1 MSSPT
6 DKRSLQRQVPVIL
19 LTGRDL
25 TIAQVI
31 SVARQQTL
39 VAADPAAMRR
49 VEQAH
54 TLLLQ
59 AARAQHPIYGLN
71 RGVGLNRDRAVLS
84 GAVLDPEIRRLSA
97 QFNYHL
103 LRAHSA
109 GIGPAAS
116 EEVVRATMLIRL
128 NTLLT
133 GHSGAQPQVVD
144 RYLQFLNQQIH
155 PVLPSRGSMGE
166 ADITLLA
173 HIGLAMI
180 GEGEVVFAGR
190 RMAAHQA
197 LQEAQIAS
205 LVPLAKDALSILS
218 SNAYSAALA
227 TLTAYDATHLLSVAL
242 RVFALSL
249 EGLNGNIAPFLDLVH
264 RLRPYVAQGEVAA
277 RIRTELQDS
286 YLWERSEQRALQ
298 DPLSYR
304 TASHLLGTATHVLD
318 ELKRMIVIQINSSDD
333 NPAVILESPVPS
345 DLPEQVAGYYVKE
358 GASSG
363 AIIPTANFEPL
374 PWVLPLEALGI
385 ALSHLSHSA
394 VQRITRLQT
403 PSFTHLTR
411 FLAPDESVMAY
422 GAIQKPLMAL
432 DAENR
437 ALSNPVSADFFPAA
451 GEIEDIATNA
461 ASVAQ
466 RVGKMVDNLYYI
478 LGMELMHAAQAV
490 DLRRRAN
497 PHLRLGYG
505 TTHLFEAYREIVP
518 VLDQDRVLTTDIDQ
532 AYSFLKALPLEG
544 ASKRKC

>member
-1 MSSPT
+1 MSSPS
-6 DKRSLQRQVPVIL
+6 DKRSLQRREPVIL

-31 SVARQQTL
+31 SVARRQTL
-39 VAADPAAMRR
+39 LAADPAAMRR
-49 VEQAH
+49 VEQAY

-59 AARAQHPIYGLN
+59 ATRAQHPIYGLN
-71 RGVGLNRDRAVLS
+71 RGVGL
-84 GAVLDPEIRRLSA
+84 
-97 QFNYHL
+97 
-103 LRAHSA
+103 
-109 GIGPAAS
+109 
-116 EEVVRATMLIRL
+116 T
-128 NTLLT
+128 
-133 GHSGAQPQVVD
+133 
-144 RYLQFLNQQIH
+144 
-155 PVLPSRGSMGE
+155 RGSMGE

-173 HIGLAMI
+173 YIGLAMI
-180 GEGEVVFAGR
+180 GEGEVIFAGR

-197 LQEAQIAS
+197 LQEAQITS
-205 LVPLAKDALSILS
+205 LVPLAKDALSIRS

-249 EGLNGNIAPFLDLVH
+249 EGLNSNIAPFLDLVH
-264 RLRPYVAQGEVAA
+264 RLRPYGAQGEVAA
-277 RIRTELQDS
+277 RIRAELQGS

-304 TASHLLGTATHVLD
+304 TASYLLGTAIHVLD
-318 ELKRMIVIQINSSDD
+318 ELKRLIVIQINSSDD

-358 GASSG
+358 GSSSG

-374 PWVLPLEALGI
+374 PWVLPLEALRI
-385 ALSHLSHSA
+385 ALSHLSRSA

-403 PSFTHLTR
+403 SSFTHLTR

-422 GAIQKPLMAL
+422 GAIQKPFMAL

-437 ALSNPVSADFFPAA
+437 SLSNPVSADFFPVA

-466 RVGKMVDNLYYI
+466 RVGKMVDKLYYI
-478 LGMELMHAAQAV
+478 LGMELMHAA
-490 DLRRRAN
+490 
-497 PHLRLGYG
+497 
-505 TTHLFEAYREIVP
+505 
-518 VLDQDRVLTTDIDQ
+518 
-532 AYSFLKALPLEG
+532 LKTLLLEG
-544 ASKRKC
+544 ASERKC